1 MEAVD
6 GYNMGTTCIMYAVST
21 DGENNDHV
29 MITCVTTLYVVGV
42 YLCDE

>member
-6 GYNMGTTCIMYAVST
+6 GYNMGTTCMMYAVST

-29 MITCVTTLYVVGV
+29 MITCVINNTVCSRSISL
-42 YLCDE
+42 

>member
-6 GYNMGTTCIMYAVST
+6 GCNMSTCIMYAVST

-29 MITCVTTLYVVGV
+29 ISHV
-42 YLCDE
+42 